1 MALNKGFNLLIV
13 VAVLAAAICIYLVIK
28 VVDNANQ
35 QAQKALAQARN
46 NQAVE
51 TQSVLVAKQDIPI
64 GQAFKK
70 EDVDTKDFPKTLVPA
85 TALHKFEDLNGKV
98 SQTFIP
104 QGDMLL
110 SSKVGTVEQLPRP
123 SLQVDTG
130 RRLVT
135 IRVDDTKGNAYLVR
149 NGDYVDL
156 LLTVDIQK
164 YAKDVDGQWVN
175 VAATKTLLQNVKVF
189 DVDHGTAVPEND
201 ANAGKGQATAGQ
213 RMGIGST
220 ATFEVSPEDAEIIIS
235 AENKGKISL
244 MLRRFDD
251 RSVTDTKGF
260 VETQLIEDIKPYS
273 QAPVEQK
280 PAVPEPPKKKA
291 FY

>member
-13 VAVLAAAICIYLVIK
+13 VAVIAAAICIYLVIK
-28 VVDNANQ
+28 VVDSANQ
-35 QAQKALAQARN
+35 QTQKALAQARN

-51 TQSVLVAKQDIPI
+51 TETILVAKQDISI
-64 GQAFKK
+64 GQTFKK

-104 QGDMLL
+104 QGDLLL
-110 SSKVGTVEQLPRP
+110 SVKVGTIEQLPRP
-123 SLQVDTG
+123 SLQVTVG
-130 RRLVT
+130 SRLVT

-156 LLTVDIQK
+156 LLTVDVPK
-164 YAKDVDGQWVN
+164 YTKDADGQWLN
-175 VAATKTLLQNVKVF
+175 VSATKTLLQNVKVF
-189 DVDHGTAVPEND
+189 DVDHGTVVVSDPNG
-201 ANAGKGQATAGQ
+201 GKGQAPEGQ
-213 RMGIGST
+213 RLGMGST
-220 ATFEVSPEDAEIIIS
+220 ATFEVSPEDAEIIIN

-244 MLRRFDD
+244 MLRRYDD
-251 RSVTDTKGF
+251 RSVADTKGY
-260 VETQLIEDIKPYS
+260 VETQLTEDIKPYT
-273 QAPVEQK
+273 QVPVEQK
-280 PAVPEPPKKKA
+280 PAAPEPPKKKA